1 MNLATKSLFLGL
13 ILAGGIAYAETEAT
27 DPDVKARQALMDH
40 NGHAM
45 KVLGDM
51 AGGKVAFDA
60 AAAEKVKA
68 SLVADAADIPA
79 KWKNNAVDPGSH
91 SKPDIWT
98 SWDDFV
104 AKAGDFGKA
113 SAALDT
119 SSLDSLK
126 AGLGAIGGTCKAC
139 HTAYKAS

>member
-1 MNLATKSLFLGL
+1 MKLATNALFLGL
-13 ILAGGIAYAETEAT
+13 VLVGGIAFAETEAK
-27 DPDVKARQALMDH
+27 DPDVKARQVLMGH
-40 NGHAM
+40 NGAAM
-45 KVLGDM
+45 RVLGDM

-60 AAAEKVKA
+60 TAAAKA
-68 SLVADAADIPA
+68 KTSLVTDAADIPA
-79 KWKNNAVDPGSH
+79 KWKNNAVDPASQ

-98 SWDDFV
+98 SWDDFI

-119 SSLDSLK
+119 SSLDGVK